1 MTVTTAS
8 SVLFNVAAGTYAGS
22 LLFYLL
28 KRYRCS
34 CWLLG
39 LGFVL
44 HSASLLARCWYW
56 GIFSLDGVF
65 NGALFLPWSL
75 ALVGLI
81 CLMRG
86 CVQNAA
92 SMSWLATLA
101 MVVTLVLP
109 VDIPPPGPFTAT
121 WSSPMFFCLEVL
133 AIACFLSSGWFA
145 WRQLRRPGDDQLF
158 NQLAIWGF
166 ILYSLAQV
174 IGAVWSYLGWAS
186 LFHWGERHLQSAA
199 IWCLYCGYLHTQF
212 DRSFDIRKK
221 ARWALSS
228 ALVVL
233 VVAYALQVAAHL
245 TVLNPAKVSG
255 KGAGRGQARVTAQE
269 QVHGGLPHGA
279 VPGACRNP
287 KLTEDSHD

>member
-22 LLFYLL
+22 LFFYLI
-28 KRYRCS
+28 KRPRFS

-39 LGFVL
+39 LGFAV
-44 HSASLLARCWYW
+44 HTASQVARCWRW

-65 NGALFLPWSL
+65 NGALFLPWCL
-75 ALVGLI
+75 ALLALF
-81 CLMRG
+81 CLGRG
-86 CVQNAA
+86 RLRDAA
-92 SMSWLATLA
+92 SMSWLVTPAIFITLA
-101 MVVTLVLP
+101 LP
-109 VDIPPPGPFTAT
+109 VQIPPPGPFTAT
-121 WSSPMFFCLEVL
+121 WSSPMFFCFEVL
-133 AIACFLSSGWFA
+133 AIAMFLASGWFA
-145 WRQLRRPGDDQLF
+145 WRQLRRPDGDLLF
-158 NQLAIWGF
+158 HQLALWGF

-199 IWCLYCGYLHTQF
+199 IWCLYCGYLHTHF
-212 DRSFDIRKK
+212 DRSFDLRKK
-221 ARWALSS
+221 ARWALSG

-245 TVLNPAKVSG
+245 TVLNPAKGTG
-255 KGAGRGQARVTAQE
+255 KDSGRGEARVTAQE
-269 QVHGGLPHGA
+269 QVHSAVPHGA

-287 KLTEDSHD
+287 ELAEESDD

>member
-1 MTVTTAS
+1 MTIATAS

-22 LLFYLL
+22 LFFHLV
-28 KRYRCS
+28 KRYRLS

-39 LGFVL
+39 LGFAV
-44 HSASLLARCWYW
+44 HSASLLARCWSW

-65 NGALFLPWSL
+65 NGALFLPWAL
-75 ALVGLI
+75 ALVGLV
-81 CLMRG
+81 CRMRG
-86 CVQNAA
+86 RLQDAA
-92 SMSWLATLA
+92 SMSWLTTLTMATTLA
-101 MVVTLVLP
+101 LP
-109 VDIPPPGPFTAT
+109 VNIPPPGPFTAT

-133 AIACFLSSGWFA
+133 AVAMFLASGWFA
-145 WRQLRRPGDDQLF
+145 WKQLRRPDDDSLF

-174 IGAVWSYLGWAS
+174 VGAVWSYLGWAS

-199 IWCLYCGYLHTQF
+199 IWCLYCGYLHTHF
-212 DRSFDIRKK
+212 DTSFDLRRK
-221 ARWALSS
+221 ARWAFSS

-255 KGAGRGQARVTAQE
+255 NASGRGKAHVTAQE
-269 QVHGGLPHGA
+269 QVHGELPHGA

-287 KLTEDSHD
+287 ELAEESHD